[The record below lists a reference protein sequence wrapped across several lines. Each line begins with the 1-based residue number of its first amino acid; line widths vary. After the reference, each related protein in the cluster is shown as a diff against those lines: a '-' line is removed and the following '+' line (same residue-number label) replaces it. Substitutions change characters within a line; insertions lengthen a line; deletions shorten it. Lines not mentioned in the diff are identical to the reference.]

1 MNFDISSISAGYAN
15 GELKPSDIA
24 NQVEAMFMELLIESM
39 EQSVEA
45 EGGLYGDSASS
56 EIYRGIFRQELA
68 IALSADL
75 ETPLRYQL
83 EEAIARAASQ
93 SSISEGVD
101 AGSGRGAAP
110 ESLPAVLPVDGRITS
125 VPGWREDPITGER
138 RFHRGTDIAAP
149 EGTPVR
155 ATETGRVVE
164 SGLRG
169 TFGNTVVVETAGG
182 RQLLYAH
189 NQVNTVSVGDVVRAG
204 DVIALV
210 GSTGRSTGPHI
221 HFEVSE

>member
-15 GELKPSDIA
+15 GELKPADIA

-45 EGGLYGDSASS
+45 EDGLYGDSASS
-56 EIYRGIFRQELA
+56 EIYRGLFRQELA
-68 IALSADL
+68 SALSADL

-83 EEAIARAASQ
+83 EEAISRAAS
-93 SSISEGVD
+93 E
-101 AGSGRGAAP
+101 AGDGN
-110 ESLPAVLPVDGRITS
+110 SLELLPVEGRITS
-125 VPGWREDPITGER
+125 VPGWREDPITGGR

-155 ATETGRVVE
+155 ATETGKVVE
-164 SGLRG
+164 SGVRG
-169 TFGNTVVVETAGG
+169 TFGNTVVVETTNG
-182 RQLLYAH
+182 RRLLHAH
-189 NQVNTVSVGDVVRAG
+189 NQINTVSVGDIVRAG

-210 GSTGRSTGPHI
+210 GTTGRSTGPHV
-221 HFEVSE
+221 HFEVTE